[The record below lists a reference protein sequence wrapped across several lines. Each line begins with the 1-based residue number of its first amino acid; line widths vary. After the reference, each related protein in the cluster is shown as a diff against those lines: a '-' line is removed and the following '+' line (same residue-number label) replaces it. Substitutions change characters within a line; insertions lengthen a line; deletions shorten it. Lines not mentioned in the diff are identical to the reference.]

1 MPRST
6 FRHHQPVNIFESTP
20 IDVRSLLPGER
31 EELVALLGSLVEAEW
46 DLPSAAPGWSVK
58 DLALHL
64 LDDDLGL
71 LSRNRDGDSSG
82 LLAGTDHETFVRALA
97 AKNQRWIDGARHL
110 SPRIIIDLLTWA
122 GNEVD
127 AYYSTVALTTHGHV
141 SWASDEPV
149 PVWLDMAREFTER
162 WVHQMQ
168 IREATG
174 CVGGFRDAYLA
185 TVLRTFVWAIPHQY
199 RVAEKA
205 GVKVQVDL
213 VSGGQWYLVCQ
224 GGPTWSLNEGVVD
237 SPDASATFSDDCGWR
252 WLTGATLPHEG
263 VSLQGP
269 PTLCEP
275 LLGVRAIIV

>member
-6 FRHHQPVNIFESTP
+6 FRHHRPVNIFESTP

-46 DLPSAAPGWSVK
+46 DLPSSAGWSVK

-82 LLAGTDHETFVRALA
+82 LLAATDHETFVRALA

-174 CVGGFRDAYLA
+174 RVGGFRDAYLA

-199 RVAEKA
+199 RVAEEA
-205 GVKVQVDL
+205 GGKVQVDL
-213 VSGGQWYLVCQ
+213 ASGGQWYLVCQ
-224 GGPTWSLNEGVVD
+224 GGPTWSLNEGVAD

-252 WLTGATLPHEG
+252 WLTGAALPHEG

-275 LLGVRAIIV
+275 LLGVRAIVA